1 MDIQLT
7 EEQELLRSSI
17 QRFLREQYD
26 FDERRKIVATDE
38 GWSRRH
44 WRSFAELGLCAAPFQ
59 ESSGGLGGGS
69 LATMIVM
76 QEFGRNL
83 VVEPYFETVVLAG
96 GLIEDVASP
105 EQCQAFLPKIMEGE
119 TIWALAWAEGR
130 SRYDFN
136 SVTTTARRQGDKF
149 ILSGTKAAVVGA
161 PWADKLIVSARTS
174 GGPRDRFGVSL
185 FVVDRHSVNLHLQSF
200 KTIDGRRAA
209 ELTLMDVEVPASRLL
224 GTEGEGVAALE
235 ACRDRAIAALC
246 AEAVGAMSVLNS
258 ATLEYSKARKQFG
271 VALGTF
277 QVLQHRMV
285 DMFIALEEAIS
296 LTQHL
301 NLSLATQEPDGS
313 KLASGAKSKVGYAA
327 RFVSEQ
333 AVQLHGGMGMSD
345 ELNVGHY
352 FKRISAINV
361 QFGDP
366 AYHLMRYAQLSLSS
380 VQRSKS
386 NTAPRPEV
394 NNDRSRNRLD
404 CSHPYWQGLQGRPQ

>member
-7 EEQELLRSSI
+7 EEQELLRSSV
-17 QRFLREQYD
+17 QRLLRDQYD
-26 FDERRKIVATDE
+26 FEARRKIVATEE
-38 GWSRRH
+38 GWSRKH
-44 WRSFAELGLCAAPFQ
+44 WDAFAELGLCAAPFQ
-59 ESSGGLGGGS
+59 ESSGGLGGGP

-76 QEFGRNL
+76 REFGRNL
-83 VVEPYFETVVLAG
+83 VVEPYFETVILAG
-96 GLIEDVASP
+96 GLIEDVGSP
-105 EQCQAFLPKIMEGE
+105 AQREAFLPQIMAGE
-119 TIWALAWAEGR
+119 SIWALAWAEGR

-136 SVTTTARRQGDKF
+136 NVATTARRQGENYV
-149 ILSGTKAAVVGA
+149 LSGTKAAVVGA

-174 GGPRDRFGVSL
+174 GGPRDRGGVSL
-185 FVVDRHSVNLHLQSF
+185 FVVDRHSSNLHLQSF

-209 ELTLMDVEVPASRLL
+209 EIALMNVQVPASQML
-224 GTEGEGVAALE
+224 GTEGEGVAVLE

-246 AEAVGAMSVLNS
+246 AEAVGAMTELNS
-258 ATLEYSKARKQFG
+258 ATLEYSKTRKQFG

-301 NLSLATQEPDGS
+301 NLTLAAREPHGS
-313 KLASGAKSKVGYAA
+313 KLASGAKSKVGYSA
-327 RFVSEQ
+327 RFIAEQ

-352 FKRISAINV
+352 FKRIASINI

-366 AYHLMRYAQLSLSS
+366 AYHLMRYAQ
-380 VQRSKS
+380 
-386 NTAPRPEV
+386 A
-394 NNDRSRNRLD
+394 
-404 CSHPYWQGLQGRPQ
+404 G

>member
-7 EEQELLRSSI
+7 EEQELLRGSL
-17 QRFLREQYD
+17 QRLLRDRYD
-26 FDERRKIVATDE
+26 FDARRKIVATDE
-38 GWSRRH
+38 GWSRKH
-44 WRSFAELGLCAAPFQ
+44 WSAFAELGLCAAPFQ
-59 ESSGGLGGGS
+59 ESSGGLGGGP

-76 QEFGRNL
+76 REFGRNL
-83 VVEPYFETVVLAG
+83 VVEPFLETVVLAG
-96 GLIEDVASP
+96 GLIEDVGSQA
-105 EQCQAFLPKIMEGE
+105 QHDAFLPQIMAGE
-119 TIWALAWAEGR
+119 SIWALAWAEGR

-136 SVTTTARRQGDKF
+136 NVATTARCQGEVYV
-149 ILSGTKAAVVGA
+149 LNGTKATVIGA

-174 GGPRDRFGVSL
+174 GEPRDRSGVSL
-185 FVVDRHSVNLHLQSF
+185 FVVDRQSANLHLQSF

-209 ELTLMDVEVPASRLL
+209 EITLMNVQVPASQLL

-246 AEAVGAMSVLNS
+246 AEAVGAMSELNS
-258 ATLEYSKARKQFG
+258 VTLEYAKTRKQFG

-301 NLSLATQEPDGS
+301 NLSLATGEPHGS

-327 RFVSEQ
+327 RFIAEQ
-333 AVQLHGGMGMSD
+333 AIQLHGGMGMSD

-352 FKRISAINV
+352 FKRIASINV

-366 AYHLMRYAQLSLSS
+366 TYHLMRYA
-380 VQRSKS
+380 RS
-386 NTAPRPEV
+386 
-394 NNDRSRNRLD
+394 
-404 CSHPYWQGLQGRPQ
+404 

>member
-38 GWSRRH
+38 GWSRKH
-44 WRSFAELGLCAAPFQ
+44 WSAFAELGLCAAPFQ

-76 QEFGRNL
+76 QEFGRSL

-96 GLIEDVASP
+96 GLIEDVGSP
-105 EQCQAFLPKIMEGE
+105 EQREAFLPKIMDGSA
-119 TIWALAWAEGR
+119 IWTLAWAEGR
-130 SRYDFN
+130 SRYDFDN
-136 SVTTTARRQGDKF
+136 VATTARRQGDHF
-149 ILSGTKAAVVGA
+149 VLSGTKAAVICA

-174 GGPRDRFGVSL
+174 GGARDRAGVSL
-185 FVVDRHSVNLHLQSF
+185 FVVDRRSANLHLQSF
-200 KTIDGRRAA
+200 KTVDGRRAA
-209 ELTLMDVEVPASRLL
+209 ELTLMDVQVPASQLL
-224 GTEGEGVAALE
+224 GTEGEGVAVLE

-285 DMFIALEEAIS
+285 DMFIALEESIS

-301 NLSLATQEPDGS
+301 NLSLAAREPNGS

-327 RFVSEQ
+327 RFVAEQ

-352 FKRISAINV
+352 FKRISSINI

-366 AYHLMRYAQLSLSS
+366 AFHLMRYAQQS
-380 VQRSKS
+380 
-386 NTAPRPEV
+386 
-394 NNDRSRNRLD
+394 
-404 CSHPYWQGLQGRPQ
+404 

>member
-7 EEQELLRSSI
+7 EEQELLRGSL
-17 QRFLREQYD
+17 QRLLRDHYD
-26 FDERRKIVATDE
+26 FDARRKIVATDE
-38 GWSRRH
+38 GWSRKH
-44 WRSFAELGLCAAPFQ
+44 WSAFAELGLCAAPFQ
-59 ESSGGLGGGS
+59 ESSGGLGGGP

-76 QEFGRNL
+76 REFGRNL
-83 VVEPYFETVVLAG
+83 VVEPFLETVVLAG
-96 GLIEDVASP
+96 GLIEDIGSQTQRKV
-105 EQCQAFLPKIMEGE
+105 FLPQIMAGE
-119 TIWALAWAEGR
+119 SIWALAWAEGR

-136 SVTTTARRQGDKF
+136 NVATTARRQGEVYV
-149 ILSGTKAAVVGA
+149 LNGTKATVIGA

-174 GGPRDRFGVSL
+174 GEPRDRSGVSL
-185 FVVDRHSVNLHLQSF
+185 FVVDRRSANLHLQSF

-209 ELTLMDVEVPASRLL
+209 EITLMNVQVPASQVL

-235 ACRDRAIAALC
+235 ACGDRAIAALC
-246 AEAVGAMSVLNS
+246 AEAVGAMSELNS
-258 ATLEYSKARKQFG
+258 VTLEYAKTRKQFG

-301 NLSLATQEPDGS
+301 NLSLATGEPHGS

-327 RFVSEQ
+327 RFIAEQ
-333 AVQLHGGMGMSD
+333 AIQLHGGMGMSD

-352 FKRISAINV
+352 FKRIASINI

-366 AYHLMRYAQLSLSS
+366 TYHLMRYA
-380 VQRSKS
+380 RS
-386 NTAPRPEV
+386 
-394 NNDRSRNRLD
+394 
-404 CSHPYWQGLQGRPQ
+404 

>member
-7 EEQELLRSSI
+7 EEQEILRGSLQRLLRD
-17 QRFLREQYD
+17 RYD
-26 FDERRKIVATDE
+26 FDARRKIVATDE
-38 GWSRRH
+38 GWSRKH
-44 WRSFAELGLCAAPFQ
+44 WSAFAELGLCAAPFQ
-59 ESSGGLGGGS
+59 ESSGGLGGGP

-76 QEFGRNL
+76 REFGRNL
-83 VVEPYFETVVLAG
+83 VVEPFLETVVLAG
-96 GLIEDVASP
+96 GLIEDVGSQA
-105 EQCQAFLPKIMEGE
+105 QHDAFLPQIMAGE
-119 TIWALAWAEGR
+119 SIWALAWAEGR

-136 SVTTTARRQGDKF
+136 NVATTARRQGEVYV
-149 ILSGTKAAVVGA
+149 LNGTKATVIGA

-174 GGPRDRFGVSL
+174 GEPRDRSGVNL
-185 FVVDRHSVNLHLQSF
+185 FVVDRQSINLHLQSF

-209 ELTLMDVEVPASRLL
+209 EITLMNVQVPASQLL

-246 AEAVGAMSVLNS
+246 AEAVGAMSELNS
-258 ATLEYSKARKQFG
+258 VTLEYAKTRKQFG

-301 NLSLATQEPDGS
+301 NLSLATGEPHGS

-327 RFVSEQ
+327 RFIAEQ
-333 AVQLHGGMGMSD
+333 AIQLHGGMGMSD

-352 FKRISAINV
+352 FKRIASINV

-366 AYHLMRYAQLSLSS
+366 TYHLMRYAQS
-380 VQRSKS
+380 
-386 NTAPRPEV
+386 
-394 NNDRSRNRLD
+394 
-404 CSHPYWQGLQGRPQ
+404 

>member
-7 EEQELLRSSI
+7 EEQELLRGSL
-17 QRFLREQYD
+17 QRLLRDRYD
-26 FDERRKIVATDE
+26 FDARRKIVATDE
-38 GWSRRH
+38 GWSRKH
-44 WRSFAELGLCAAPFQ
+44 WSAFAELGLCAAPFQ
-59 ESSGGLGGGS
+59 ESSGGLGGGP

-76 QEFGRNL
+76 REFGRNL
-83 VVEPYFETVVLAG
+83 VVEPFLETVVLAG
-96 GLIEDVASP
+96 GLIEDVGSQA
-105 EQCQAFLPKIMEGE
+105 QHDAFLPQIMAGE
-119 TIWALAWAEGR
+119 SIWALAWAEGR

-136 SVTTTARRQGDKF
+136 NVATTARRQGEVYV
-149 ILSGTKAAVVGA
+149 LNGTKATVIGA

-174 GGPRDRFGVSL
+174 GERRDRSGVSL
-185 FVVDRHSVNLHLQSF
+185 FVVDRQSANLHLQSF

-209 ELTLMDVEVPASRLL
+209 EITLMNVQVPASQLL

-246 AEAVGAMSVLNS
+246 AEAVGAMSELNS
-258 ATLEYSKARKQFG
+258 VTLEYAKTRKQFG

-301 NLSLATQEPDGS
+301 NLSLATGEPHGS

-327 RFVSEQ
+327 RFIAEQ
-333 AVQLHGGMGMSD
+333 AIQLHGGMGMSD

-352 FKRISAINV
+352 FKRIASINV

-366 AYHLMRYAQLSLSS
+366 TYHLMRYA
-380 VQRSKS
+380 RS
-386 NTAPRPEV
+386 
-394 NNDRSRNRLD
+394 
-404 CSHPYWQGLQGRPQ
+404 

>member
-26 FDERRKIVATDE
+26 FDERRKIVSSDE
-38 GWSRRH
+38 GWSRGH
-44 WRSFAELGLCAAPFQ
+44 WKSFAELGLCAAPFQ

-76 QEFGRNL
+76 QEFGRKL

-96 GLIEDVASP
+96 GLIEAVGSP
-105 EQCQAFLPKIMEGE
+105 EQRQAFLPKIMEGE
-119 TIWALAWAEGR
+119 AIWALAWAEGR

-136 SVTTTARRQGDKF
+136 NVTTTARRQGDHF
-149 ILSGTKAAVVGA
+149 VLSGTKAAVICA

-174 GGPRDRFGVSL
+174 GGPRDRQGVSL
-185 FVVDRHSVNLHLQSF
+185 FVVDRHAANLHLQSF

-209 ELTLMDVEVPASRLL
+209 ELTLMKVEVPTSHML
-224 GTEGEGVAALE
+224 GNEGEGVAELV
-235 ACRDRAIAALC
+235 ACRVRAIAALC
-246 AEAVGAMSVLNS
+246 AEAVGAMAELNS
-258 ATLEYSKARKQFG
+258 ATLEYSKTRKQFG

-285 DMFIALEEAIS
+285 DMFIALEESIS

-301 NLSLATQEPDGS
+301 NLTLASKEADGS
-313 KLASGAKSKVGYAA
+313 KLASGAKTKVGYAA
-327 RFVSEQ
+327 RFVAEQ

-352 FKRISAINV
+352 FKRISSINL

-366 AYHLMRYAQLSLSS
+366 TYHLMRYAQQS
-380 VQRSKS
+380 
-386 NTAPRPEV
+386 
-394 NNDRSRNRLD
+394 
-404 CSHPYWQGLQGRPQ
+404 

>member
-1 MDIQLT
+1 MDIQFT

-17 QRFLREQYD
+17 QRFLREQYG
-26 FDERRKIVATDE
+26 FDERRKIVSTDE
-38 GWSRRH
+38 GWSRKH
-44 WRSFAELGLCAAPFQ
+44 WEAFAELGLCAAPFQ
-59 ESSGGLGGGS
+59 ESSGGLGGGP

-76 QEFGRNL
+76 QEFGRSL

-96 GLIEDVASP
+96 GLIEDVASS
-105 EQCQAFLPKIMEGE
+105 EQREALLPSIMEGE
-119 TIWALAWAEGR
+119 AIWALAWSEGR

-136 SVTTTARRQGDKF
+136 NVTTTARRQGDNF

-174 GGPRDRFGVSL
+174 GDSRDRHGVSL
-185 FVVDRHSVNLHLQSF
+185 FIVDRHSANLHVQSF
-200 KTIDGRRAA
+200 KTLDGRRAA
-209 ELTLMDVEVPASRLL
+209 ELALMNVEVPANQLL
-224 GTEGEGVAALE
+224 GGEGDGVVALE
-235 ACRDRAIAALC
+235 ACRNRAIAALC

-258 ATLEYSKARKQFG
+258 ATLEYSKTRKQFG

-285 DMFIALEEAIS
+285 DMFIALEEAVS
-296 LTQHL
+296 LMQHL
-301 NLSLATQEPDGS
+301 NLSLAAREPNGS

-327 RFVSEQ
+327 RFIAEQ

-352 FKRISAINV
+352 FKRISSINV

-366 AYHLMRYAQLSLSS
+366 TYHLMRYAQQS
-380 VQRSKS
+380 
-386 NTAPRPEV
+386 
-394 NNDRSRNRLD
+394 
-404 CSHPYWQGLQGRPQ
+404 

>member
-7 EEQELLRSSI
+7 EEQELLRGSL
-17 QRFLREQYD
+17 QRLLRDRYD
-26 FDERRKIVATDE
+26 FDARRKIVATDE
-38 GWSRRH
+38 GWSRKH
-44 WRSFAELGLCAAPFQ
+44 WSAFAELGLCAAPFQ
-59 ESSGGLGGGS
+59 ESSGGLGGGP

-76 QEFGRNL
+76 REFGRNL
-83 VVEPYFETVVLAG
+83 VVEPFLETVVLAG
-96 GLIEDVASP
+96 GLIEDVGSQA
-105 EQCQAFLPKIMEGE
+105 QHDAFLPQIMAGE
-119 TIWALAWAEGR
+119 SIWALAWAEGR

-136 SVTTTARRQGDKF
+136 NVATTARCQGEVYV
-149 ILSGTKAAVVGA
+149 LNGTKATVIGA

-174 GGPRDRFGVSL
+174 GEPRDRSGVSL
-185 FVVDRHSVNLHLQSF
+185 FVVDRQSANLHLQSF

-209 ELTLMDVEVPASRLL
+209 EITLLNVQVPASQLL

-246 AEAVGAMSVLNS
+246 AEAVGAMSELNS
-258 ATLEYSKARKQFG
+258 VTLEYAKTRKQFG

-301 NLSLATQEPDGS
+301 NLSLATGEPHGS

-327 RFVSEQ
+327 RFIAEQ
-333 AVQLHGGMGMSD
+333 AIQLHGGMGMSD

-352 FKRISAINV
+352 FKRIASINV

-366 AYHLMRYAQLSLSS
+366 TYHLMRYA
-380 VQRSKS
+380 RS
-386 NTAPRPEV
+386 
-394 NNDRSRNRLD
+394 
-404 CSHPYWQGLQGRPQ
+404 

>member
-38 GWSRRH
+38 GWSRKH
-44 WRSFAELGLCAAPFQ
+44 WSAFAKLGLCAAPFQ

-76 QEFGRNL
+76 REFGRHL

-96 GLIEDVASP
+96 GLIEDVGSP
-105 EQCQAFLPKIMEGE
+105 EQREALLPDIMDGSA
-119 TIWALAWAEGR
+119 IWALAWAEGR

-136 SVTTTARRQGDKF
+136 NVTTTARRQGDNF
-149 ILSGTKAAVVGA
+149 VLSGTKAAVMGA

-174 GGPRDRFGVSL
+174 GGPRDRAGVSL
-185 FVVDRHSVNLHLQSF
+185 FVVDRRSANLHLQSF
-200 KTIDGRRAA
+200 KTVDGRRAA
-209 ELTLMDVEVPASRLL
+209 ELTLMDVHVPGSQLL
-224 GTEGEGVAALE
+224 GVEGEGVAALE

-271 VALGTF
+271 VPLGTF

-285 DMFIALEEAIS
+285 DMFIALEESIS

-301 NLSLATQEPDGS
+301 NLSLAAREPNGS

-327 RFVSEQ
+327 RFVAEQ

-352 FKRISAINV
+352 FKRINSINI
-361 QFGDP
+361 QFGNP
-366 AYHLMRYAQLSLSS
+366 AYHLMRYAQ
-380 VQRSKS
+380 Q
-386 NTAPRPEV
+386 N
-394 NNDRSRNRLD
+394 
-404 CSHPYWQGLQGRPQ
+404 

>member
-1 MDIQLT
+1 MDIQFT

-26 FDERRKIVATDE
+26 FDERRKIVATEE
-38 GWSRRH
+38 GWSRAH
-44 WRSFAELGLCAAPFQ
+44 WKSFAELGLCAAPFQ

-69 LATMIVM
+69 LATMIIM

-105 EQCQAFLPKIMEGE
+105 EQREAFLPKIMEGE
-119 TIWALAWAEGR
+119 AIWALAWAEGR
-130 SRYDFN
+130 SRYDFSN
-136 SVTTTARRQGDKF
+136 VTTTARRQGDKF
-149 ILSGTKAAVVGA
+149 VLSGTKVAVIGA
-161 PWADKLIVSARTS
+161 PWADKLIISARTS
-174 GGPRDRFGVSL
+174 GGPRDRDGVSL
-185 FVVDRHSVNLHLQSF
+185 FVVDRHSANLHLQSF
-200 KTIDGRRAA
+200 KTVDGRRAA
-209 ELTLMDVEVPASRLL
+209 ELTLTNVEVPADHLL
-224 GTEGEGVAALE
+224 GREGGGVAALE
-235 ACRDRAIAALC
+235 ACRDRAIAAIC

-258 ATLEYSKARKQFG
+258 ATLEYTKTRKQFG
-271 VALGTF
+271 VALGSF

-301 NLSLATQEPDGS
+301 SLSLAAQEPNGS
-313 KLASGAKSKVGYAA
+313 KLASGAKSKVGNAA
-327 RFVSEQ
+327 KFVAEQ

-352 FKRISAINV
+352 FKRISSLNV

-366 AYHLMRYAQLSLSS
+366 TYHLMRYAQQS
-380 VQRSKS
+380 
-386 NTAPRPEV
+386 
-394 NNDRSRNRLD
+394 
-404 CSHPYWQGLQGRPQ
+404 